1 MNYFQKGGKNETLTS
16 ADLKEGLY
24 TALDKLGKKKK
35 VLVVLP
41 DITRFYSR
49 AGELTEIAWEY
60 YGQSLTDILPALG
73 THYPMTGAEIK
84 RMFGKTPVGL
94 FRGHDW
100 REGIVTLGE
109 VPGELIVLAPGLAE
123 FGEDKEI
130 YYISNPGMG
139 LWSWKQRFHS
149 PGFPTTSS

>member
-24 TALDKLGKKKK
+24 TALDKL
-35 VLVVLP
+35 
-41 DITRFYSR
+41 
-49 AGELTEIAWEY
+49 
-60 YGQSLTDILPALG
+60 
-73 THYPMTGAEIK
+73 
-84 RMFGKTPVGL
+84 GKTPVGL